1 MSVSALP
8 RANVLGLGLIGGSIA
23 LALVNAGYDVGATDS
38 DEARLAEAVQRG
50 IIQHSGLFENA
61 VITFV
66 ATPVAL
72 MVIASMLLPATSYPI
87 IGP

>member
-1 MSVSALP
+1 MSASVLP

-38 DEARLAEAVQRG
+38 DEKRLDEAMQRG
-50 IIQHSGLFENA
+50 IIQHIGLFEDA
-61 VITFV
+61 VVTFV

-72 MVIASMLLPATSYPI
+72 V
-87 IGP
+87 